1 MSRLGRKP
9 PKIRTRQTAMGESFQ
24 YVDII
29 LFAMIAAFLVL
40 RLRSVLGRHK
50 DDGRPQNRPED
61 RVANDPLS
69 PQPAPLGDDG
79 VIQLPRRP
87 RAEDA
92 TSEPSPTAPR
102 GPFDAGIAAIR
113 RLDARFD
120 LKEFLSGA
128 RTAFEMIVEAF
139 AHGDRKTLKQ
149 LLNND
154 VFENFDGAIRER
166 EQRNETLEN
175 TLIRIVSTDATEVEV
190 EHDIA
195 SITVKIVSEQVNLT
209 KNAAGEIVDGNVNH
223 VAEVVD
229 VWTFSRDLRSRD
241 PNWKLIATHSE

>member
-1 MSRLGRKP
+1 
-9 PKIRTRQTAMGESFQ
+9 MGDNFQ

-50 DDGRPQNRPED
+50 DDGRPED
-61 RVANDPLS
+61 RPQDRIANDPLS
-69 PQPAPLGDDG
+69 PQPAPSGDDG

-87 RAEDA
+87 RLDDRLGEAA
-92 TSEPSPTAPR
+92 GTAPR
-102 GPFDAGIAAIR
+102 TPVDSGVADIR
-113 RLDARFD
+113 RLDPQFNLA
-120 LKEFLSGA
+120 EFLNGA

-154 VFENFDGAIRER
+154 VFENFDGAVRER

-175 TLIRIVSTDATEVEV
+175 TLIRIVSTEASEVEV

-195 SITVKIVSEQVNLT
+195 SVTVKIVSEQVNVT
-209 KNAAGEIVDGNVNH
+209 KNAAGEVVGGNPNH
-223 VAEVVD
+223 IAEVVD
-229 VWTFSRDLRSRD
+229 IWTFSRDLRSRD
-241 PNWKLIATHSE
+241 PNWKLVATHSE